1 MTKTMYDYY
10 ILEFHPDH
18 QRAQGDGWVPQQIMV
33 METQLGRSLSPD
45 EDVKHLNGNPHDNRV
60 ENLQV
65 VTPHFA
71 SKTTLFD
78 SQDSAKRLSKTF
90 VPCRFQRPC
99 WKEVRAP
106 IARQKGV
113 YLPYICSYQ
122 SEGDVYACQRF
133 WSFVKRET
141 EDKERESN

>member
-18 QRAQGDGWVPQQIMV
+18 ARAVGEGWVPQHYLV
-33 METQLGRSLSPD
+33 MEAHLGRNLSPD
-45 EDVKHLNGNPHDNRV
+45 EDVKHLNGNAHDNRI

-65 VTPHFA
+65 VSPHFA

-106 IARQKGV
+106 IARTGV

-122 SEGDVYACQRF
+122 TEGDIYACQRF
-133 WSFVKRET
+133 WSFVKKEA